1 MHRFTMIPDWFFKT
15 CFRYEIH
22 LILCLVLVGCS
33 SMPKLDADESSVHLK
48 GKMVVST
55 DYVKKVLRYR
65 FEGNVE
71 NGSLK
76 LWSIVGVTAIEF
88 RIIDSQLYYSGKE
101 TPVPIL
107 YSEEM
112 MKKHLGFDFP
122 FDLGWHWIRGIP
134 DPNRNFM
141 VIDRSGR
148 GEIAIF
154 EQLGWTVSQELNRD
168 FDTRLKDRAKKIRIA
183 KGKTHVLVTVES
195 SSQRR
200 FKLIQ

>member
-1 MHRFTMIPDWFFKT
+1 MIPDWFFKT

-55 DYVKKVLRYR
+55 DNVKKVLRYR

-76 LWSIVGVTAIEF
+76 LWSIVGITAIEF

-107 YSEEM
+107 YSKEM
-112 MKKHLGFDFP
+112 MKKDLGFDFP
-122 FDLGWHWIRGIP
+122 FELGWYWIRGIP
-134 DPNRNFM
+134 DYNRDYR
-141 VIDRSGR
+141 VIDRFER

-154 EQLGWTVSQELNRD
+154 EQLGWTVSQELSRD
-168 FDTRLKDRAKKIRIA
+168 LDTELKRKAKKIRIA
-183 KGKTHVLVTVES
+183 KGKTHLLVTVES
-195 SSQRR
+195 SR
-200 FKLIQ
+200 

>member
-1 MHRFTMIPDWFFKT
+1 MHRLTIIPDWLFKT

-33 SMPKLDADESSVHLK
+33 SIPSLDADESSLHLK

-55 DYVKKVLRYR
+55 DHVKKVLRYR

-76 LWSIVGVTAIEF
+76 LWSLAGVTAVEF
-88 RIIDSQLYYSGKE
+88 RIIDSRLYYSSKE
-101 TPVPIL
+101 TSVPIL
-107 YSEEM
+107 YSKEM
-112 MKKHLGFDFP
+112 MKKDLGFEFP
-122 FDLGWHWIRGIP
+122 FELGWYWIRGMP
-134 DPNRNFM
+134 DYNRDFS
-141 VIDRSGR
+141 VVDRFER

-154 EQLGWTVSQELNRD
+154 DQLGWTVSQELNWD
-168 FDTRLKDRAKKIRIA
+168 FDSRLKDRAKKIRIA
-183 KGKTHVLVTVES
+183 KGKTHLLVTVES

>member
-1 MHRFTMIPDWFFKT
+1 MIPDWLFKT

-33 SMPKLDADESSVHLK
+33 SMPKLDADESNVRLT
-48 GKMVVST
+48 GKMVVSI
-55 DYVKKVLRYR
+55 DHVKRILRYR
-65 FEGNVE
+65 FEGNIK

-76 LWSIVGVTAIEF
+76 LWSRVGVTAVEF
-88 RIIDSQLYYSGKE
+88 RIIGGRLYYSDNE
-101 TPVPIL
+101 TPDPIL

-112 MKKHLGFDFP
+112 MKMDLGFYFP
-122 FDLGWHWIRGIP
+122 FSLGWHWIRGIP

-141 VIDRSGR
+141 VIDRSGS

-183 KGKTHVLVTVES
+183 KGKTHLLVTVES

>member
-1 MHRFTMIPDWFFKT
+1 MGVEGFRSFLKACSTACFKA

-22 LILCLVLVGCS
+22 LILCLALVGCS

-107 YSEEM
+107 YSKEM
-112 MKKHLGFDFP
+112 MKESMNKES
-122 FDLGWHWIRGIP
+122 R
-134 DPNRNFM
+134 
-141 VIDRSGR
+141 
-148 GEIAIF
+148 
-154 EQLGWTVSQELNRD
+154 
-168 FDTRLKDRAKKIRIA
+168 KAK
-183 KGKTHVLVTVES
+183 
-195 SSQRR
+195 
-200 FKLIQ
+200 

>member
-1 MHRFTMIPDWFFKT
+1 M
-15 CFRYEIH
+15 
-22 LILCLVLVGCS
+22 ILCLVLVGCS

-107 YSEEM
+107 YSKEM
-112 MKKHLGFDFP
+112 MKKDLGFDFP
-122 FDLGWHWIRGIP
+122 FELGWYWIRGIP
-134 DPNRNFM
+134 DYNRDFS
-141 VIDRSGR
+141 VIDRFER

-154 EQLGWTVSQELNRD
+154 EQLGWTVSQELSRD
-168 FDTRLKDRAKKIRIA
+168 LGTGLNSKAKKIRIV
-183 KGKTHVLVTVES
+183 KGKTHLLVTVES
-195 SSQRR
+195 SG
-200 FKLIQ
+200 

>member
-1 MHRFTMIPDWFFKT
+1 MIPDWFFKT

-76 LWSIVGVTAIEF
+76 LWSIVGVTVVEF
-88 RIIDSQLYYSGKE
+88 RIISGRLYYSGKE

-107 YSEEM
+107 YSKEM
-112 MKKHLGFDFP
+112 MKEDLGFDFP
-122 FDLGWHWIRGIP
+122 FELGWYWIRGIP
-134 DPNRNFM
+134 DYNRDFR
-141 VIDRSGR
+141 VIDRFER
-148 GEIAIF
+148 GEIAVF
-154 EQLGWTVSQELNRD
+154 QQLGWTVSLELSRD
-168 FDTRLKDRAKKIRIA
+168 LDTELEGKAKKIRIA
-183 KGKTHVLVTVES
+183 KGKTYLLVTVELVGS
-195 SSQRR
+195 VDLS
-200 FKLIQ
+200 

>member
-107 YSEEM
+107 YSKEM
-112 MKKHLGFDFP
+112 MKKDLGFDFP
-122 FDLGWHWIRGIP
+122 FELGWYWIRGIP
-134 DPNRNFM
+134 DYNRDFS
-141 VIDRSGR
+141 VIDRFER

-154 EQLGWTVSQELNRD
+154 EQLGWTVSQELSRD
-168 FDTRLKDRAKKIRIA
+168 LDTELKRKAKKLELLKERLICLLRW
-183 KGKTHVLVTVES
+183 
-195 SSQRR
+195 SQVGSDD
-200 FKLIQ
+200 LS

>member
-1 MHRFTMIPDWFFKT
+1 MIPDWFFKT

-33 SMPKLDADESSVHLK
+33 SMPSLDADESSARLK

-55 DYVKKVLRYR
+55 DHVKKVLRYR
-65 FEGNVE
+65 FEGNIE

-107 YSEEM
+107 YSKEM
-112 MKKHLGFDFP
+112 MKKDLGFDFP
-122 FDLGWHWIRGIP
+122 FELGWYWIRGIP
-134 DPNRNFM
+134 DYNRDFS
-141 VIDRSGR
+141 VIDRFER
-148 GEIAIF
+148 GEISIF
-154 EQLGWTVSQELNRD
+154 EQLGWTVSRELSRD
-168 FDTRLKDRAKKIRIA
+168 LDTELKRKAKKIRIA
-183 KGKTHVLVTVES
+183 KGKTHLLVTVES
-195 SSQRR
+195 SG
-200 FKLIQ
+200 

>member
-1 MHRFTMIPDWFFKT
+1 
-15 CFRYEIH
+15 
-22 LILCLVLVGCS
+22 
-33 SMPKLDADESSVHLK
+33 MPKLDADESSVHLK

-76 LWSIVGVTAIEF
+76 LWSIVGITAIEF

-107 YSEEM
+107 YSKEM
-112 MKKHLGFDFP
+112 MKKDLGFDFP
-122 FDLGWHWIRGIP
+122 FELGWYWIRGIP
-134 DPNRNFM
+134 DYNRDFS
-141 VIDRSGR
+141 VIDRFER

-154 EQLGWTVSQELNRD
+154 EQLGWTVSQELSRD
-168 FDTRLKDRAKKIRIA
+168 LDTELKRKAKKIRIA
-183 KGKTHVLVTVES
+183 KGKTHLLVTVES
-195 SSQRR
+195 SR
-200 FKLIQ
+200 

>member
-1 MHRFTMIPDWFFKT
+1 
-15 CFRYEIH
+15 
-22 LILCLVLVGCS
+22 
-33 SMPKLDADESSVHLK
+33 MPKLDADESSVHLK

-107 YSEEM
+107 YSKEM
-112 MKKHLGFDFP
+112 MKKDLGFDFP
-122 FDLGWHWIRGIP
+122 FELGWYWIRGIP
-134 DPNRNFM
+134 DYNRDFS
-141 VIDRSGR
+141 VIDRFER

-154 EQLGWTVSQELNRD
+154 EQLGWTVSQELSRD
-168 FDTRLKDRAKKIRIA
+168 LDTELKRKAKKLELLKERL
-183 KGKTHVLVTVES
+183 TCLLRWSLVGS
-195 SSQRR
+195 DDLS
-200 FKLIQ
+200 

>member
-1 MHRFTMIPDWFFKT
+1 M
-15 CFRYEIH
+15 
-22 LILCLVLVGCS
+22 ILCLVLVGCS

-55 DYVKKVLRYR
+55 DYLKKVLRYR

-76 LWSIVGVTAIEF
+76 FWSIVGVTAIEF

-107 YSEEM
+107 YSKEM
-112 MKKHLGFDFP
+112 MKKDLGFDFP
-122 FDLGWHWIRGIP
+122 FELGWYWIRGVP
-134 DPNRNFM
+134 DYNRDFS
-141 VIDRSGR
+141 VIDRFER

-154 EQLGWTVSQELNRD
+154 EQLGWTVSQELSRD
-168 FDTRLKDRAKKIRIA
+168 LGTGLNSKAKKIRIV
-183 KGKTHVLVTVES
+183 KGKTHLLVTVES
-195 SSQRR
+195 SG
-200 FKLIQ
+200 

>member
-1 MHRFTMIPDWFFKT
+1 MIPDWFFKT

-33 SMPKLDADESSVHLK
+33 SMPKLDADESSVRLK

-55 DYVKKVLRYR
+55 DHVKKILRYR

-107 YSEEM
+107 YSKEM
-112 MKKHLGFDFP
+112 MKKDLGFDFP
-122 FDLGWHWIRGIP
+122 FELGWYWIRGIP
-134 DPNRNFM
+134 DYNRDFS
-141 VIDRSGR
+141 VIDRFER

-154 EQLGWTVSQELNRD
+154 EQLGWTVSQELSRD
-168 FDTRLKDRAKKIRIA
+168 LDIELKRKAKKIRIA
-183 KGKTHVLVTVES
+183 KGKTHLLVTVES
-195 SSQRR
+195 SG
-200 FKLIQ
+200 

>member
-1 MHRFTMIPDWFFKT
+1 MIPDWFFKT

-55 DYVKKVLRYR
+55 DYVKKVFRYR

-107 YSEEM
+107 YSKEM
-112 MKKHLGFDFP
+112 MKKDLGFDFP
-122 FDLGWHWIRGIP
+122 FELGWYWIRGIP
-134 DPNRNFM
+134 DYNRDFS
-141 VIDRSGR
+141 VIDRFER

-154 EQLGWTVSQELNRD
+154 EQLGWTVSQELSRD
-168 FDTRLKDRAKKIRIA
+168 LDTELKRKAKKIRIA
-183 KGKTHVLVTVES
+183 KGKTHLLVTVES
-195 SSQRR
+195 SG
-200 FKLIQ
+200 

>member
-1 MHRFTMIPDWFFKT
+1 MIPDWFFKT

-55 DYVKKVLRYR
+55 DDVKKVFRYR
-65 FEGNVE
+65 FEGNGE

-107 YSEEM
+107 YSKEM
-112 MKKHLGFDFP
+112 MKKDLGFDFP
-122 FDLGWHWIRGIP
+122 FELGWYWIRGIP
-134 DPNRNFM
+134 DYNRDFS
-141 VIDRSGR
+141 VIDRFER

-154 EQLGWTVSQELNRD
+154 EQLGWTVSQELSQDLGTGLNS
-168 FDTRLKDRAKKIRIA
+168 KAKKIRIV
-183 KGKTHVLVTVES
+183 KGKTHFLVTVES
-195 SSQRR
+195 SG
-200 FKLIQ
+200 